1 VENRKTRKK
10 PKNLDGL
17 YVFAYYK
24 RVYSILKLGKV
35 MTNMNSI
42 LKWVKLESIMIA
54 IFQVKARSA
63 SKFNRFNVNH
73 IRILECLD

>member
-1 VENRKTRKK
+1 
-10 PKNLDGL
+10 
-17 YVFAYYK
+17 
-24 RVYSILKLGKV
+24 

-63 SKFNRFNVNH
+63 SKFNRFKFNH
-73 IRILECLD
+73 IRFLEYSD